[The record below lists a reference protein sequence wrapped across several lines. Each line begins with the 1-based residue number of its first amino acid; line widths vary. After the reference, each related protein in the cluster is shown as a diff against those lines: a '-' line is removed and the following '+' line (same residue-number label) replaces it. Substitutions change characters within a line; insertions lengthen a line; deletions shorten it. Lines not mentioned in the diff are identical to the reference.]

1 VRRSAGATGPG
12 ALAHPEVARLVAAAL
27 REDLGRG
34 DVTTAATV
42 PPDARGEGQIVARAE
57 CVVAG
62 LPLLDLV
69 FAELG
74 EVRVDRRVADGA
86 TVRAGAVLARLDGDL
101 TAILSGERLALN
113 LLQRLSGVATL
124 TQRFVAAVAGT
135 KAQILD
141 TRKTTPGLRLLEK
154 YAVRMGGGR
163 NHRFG
168 LDDGI
173 LIKDNHIAV
182 CGSVREAV
190 TRALVHAPHG
200 LRVEVECDRLDQ
212 VREALAA
219 GAHAVL
225 LDNMGPKE
233 VARAVKLVAG
243 RAVVEV
249 SGGVDLTTVRFFAE
263 TGADLISVGKLTH
276 SAPAVDIALDFAP
289 PRAAR
294 AKHLGAAPKSA
305 RRGRS
310 GTVRAASAKSRR
322 RRASAPLAAARRR
335 ERGSA

>member
-1 VRRSAGATGPG
+1 MKRSAASAGAG
-12 ALAHPEVARLVAAAL
+12 ALAHPEVARLVSAAL

-42 PPDARGEGQIVARAE
+42 PPGARGEGQMVARGP

-69 FAELG
+69 FGELG
-74 EVRVDRRVADGA
+74 DVRVERRVADGA
-86 TVRAGAVLARLDGDL
+86 AVRAGAVLARLEGDL
-101 TAILSGERLALN
+101 TAILSGERVALN

-124 TQRFVAAVAGT
+124 TQSYVAAVAGT

-173 LIKDNHIAV
+173 LIKDNHVAV

-190 TRALVHAPHG
+190 TRALAHAPHA

-225 LDNMGPKE
+225 LDNMGPTD
-233 VARAVKLVAG
+233 VTRAVKLVAG
-243 RAVVEV
+243 RALIEV

-263 TGADLISVGKLTH
+263 AGADLISVGKLTH

-289 PRAAR
+289 PRAAAKR
-294 AKHLGAAPKSA
+294 ASGAAKSA
-305 RRGRS
+305 RRGESRA
-310 GTVRAASAKSRR
+310 VRATQPSSRS
-322 RRASAPLAAARRR
+322 RATLAGARRHGR
-335 ERGSA
+335 RPV